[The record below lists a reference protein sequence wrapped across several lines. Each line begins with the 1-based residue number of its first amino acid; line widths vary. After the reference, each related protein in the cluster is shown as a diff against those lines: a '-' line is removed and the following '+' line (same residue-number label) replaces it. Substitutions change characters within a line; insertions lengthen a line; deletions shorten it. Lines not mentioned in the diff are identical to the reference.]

1 MIHERIYTLRRQRG
15 FSQEQLAEK
24 IGVSRQTVSKW
35 ESGASVPE
43 LEKLIALSRC
53 FGVSVDALIGD
64 TAPVPLTEQQA
75 AELQVKR
82 KALDWSKVLGVIM
95 AVGGLAYS
103 MFLLWLRT
111 QDSPVKDS
119 VDSSFTLHIDC
130 TGILIGLCLLCAAVG
145 VYLLLKHR
153 KK

>member
-1 MIHERIYTLRRQRG
+1 MIHERIYELRRQRG

-53 FGVSVDALIGD
+53 FGVSVDALIGHA
-64 TAPVPLTEQQA
+64 APVPLTQQQA
-75 AELQVKR
+75 AEVEVKR
-82 KALDWSKVLGVIM
+82 KALDWGRILGAIM
-95 AVGGLAYS
+95 AVGGVAYS
-103 MFLLWLRT
+103 VFLLWLRA
-111 QDSPVKDS
+111 QDSPAAEK
-119 VDSSFTLHIDC
+119 VDSSFTLYIDG
-130 TGILIGLCLLCAAVG
+130 TGILIGLCLLCAAMG

-153 KK
+153 KD